1 MLKHEAQLNL
11 AILIFHGADLSC
23 WKQIHALS
31 LQYFNSTS
39 DMKAVF
45 THYNITSADQI
56 LFSIKCGEKHGNE
69 IAL

>member
-1 MLKHEAQLNL
+1 MLKHEAELNL
-11 AILIFHGADLSC
+11 AILIFHAADLSC

-31 LQYFNSTS
+31 LQCFNSTS

-45 THYNITSADQI
+45 THYNITWAIQI
-56 LFSIKCGEKHGNE
+56 LFSIKCGKKYGSE